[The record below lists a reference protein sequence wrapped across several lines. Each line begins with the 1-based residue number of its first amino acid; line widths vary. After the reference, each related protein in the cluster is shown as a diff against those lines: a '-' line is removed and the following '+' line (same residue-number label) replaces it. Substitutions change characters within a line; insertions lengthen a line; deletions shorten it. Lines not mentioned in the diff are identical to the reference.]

1 MTSTREGA
9 GETQDVA
16 IQVLVD
22 NRADLLVKSNAAVN
36 YFTDG
41 LLLAEHGFAAL
52 VDLRAAGIRILWDA
66 GGTRIALMENLR
78 RMEIDPATITTM
90 ALSHG
95 HFDHTAAVTD
105 LLRAMELRP
114 GPKKWGPG
122 ASMDEMRTWAEG
134 RRVPLIAHPGAFR
147 ERWHLSRDGS
157 RRGPTPPPPRAE
169 WEALGA
175 QIIEA
180 EGPYE
185 LGPGCWTT
193 GPVPRA
199 SFETSGVSPSMIYR
213 DGDAFHPDIVEE
225 DQAIVI
231 NVKDKGLVVLAGCA
245 HSGIVNTVNR
255 ARQVSGVERVWA
267 ILGGFHLA
275 QVDEEELQRTIEAVK
290 AFHPML
296 IVPSH
301 CTGFRATWQFAAQM
315 PEAFM
320 PNAVGAKYL
329 FP

>member
-1 MTSTREGA
+1 
-9 GETQDVA
+9 
-16 IQVLVD
+16 VLVD
-22 NRADLLVKSNAAVN
+22 NRADLLVKSTPAVK
-36 YFTDG
+36 YYTDG

-66 GGTRIALMENLR
+66 GGTRIALMENLKR
-78 RMEIDPATITTM
+78 LEIDPATLHAI

-95 HFDHTAAVTD
+95 HFDHTAAVTEV
-105 LLRAMELRP
+105 LRAMDLRP
-114 GPKKWGPG
+114 RSKKWEPG
-122 ASMDEMRTWAEG
+122 APMDEMRRWAEG
-134 RRVPLIAHPGAFR
+134 RRVPLITHPSAFR

-175 QIIEA
+175 QVITA

-199 SFETSGVSPSMIYR
+199 SFEKSGISPSMIYR
-213 DGDAFHPDIVEE
+213 DGDTFHRDTVEE

-231 NVKDKGLVVLAGCA
+231 NVKDKGLVILAGCA

-255 ARQVSGVERVWA
+255 ALELSGVRRVWA
-267 ILGGFHLA
+267 IVGGFHLA
-275 QVDEEELQRTIEAVK
+275 SVTDEELRRTIETLK
-290 AFHPML
+290 AFQPVL

-301 CTGFRATWQFAAQM
+301 CSGFRATWQFAAQM

-320 PNAVGAKYL
+320 PNVVGAQYL
-329 FP
+329 F

>member
-1 MTSTREGA
+1 MNESF
-9 GETQDVA
+9 GETSDVT
-16 IQVLVD
+16 ITVLVD
-22 NRADLLVKSNAAVN
+22 NRADLLVRSSAAVK
-36 YFTDG
+36 YFTDE

-78 RMEIDPATITTM
+78 RLEIDPATITAM

-95 HFDHTAAVTD
+95 HFDHTAAVTEV
-105 LLRAMELRP
+105 LRAMDLKP
-114 GPKKWGPG
+114 KSKKWEPG
-122 ASMDEMRTWAEG
+122 APMDEMRRWAEG
-134 RRVPLIAHPGAFR
+134 RRVPLITHPSAFR

-175 QIIEA
+175 QVITT

-199 SFETSGVSPSMIYR
+199 SFEKTGISPSMIYR
-213 DGDAFHPDIVEE
+213 DGDTFHRDTVEE

-231 NVKDKGLVVLAGCA
+231 NIKDKGLVVLAGCA

-255 ARQVSGVERVWA
+255 AQEVSGVQRVWA
-267 ILGGFHLA
+267 IVGGFHLA
-275 QVDEEELQRTIEAVK
+275 SVTDEELQRTIEALK
-290 AFHPML
+290 AFKPAL

-301 CTGFRATWQFAAQM
+301 CTGFRAAWQFAAQM
-315 PEAFM
+315 PDAFM
-320 PNAVGAKYL
+320 PNVVGAKYL
-329 FP
+329 F

>member
-1 MTSTREGA
+1 MTMNEGF
-9 GETQDVA
+9 GETSHAA
-16 IQVLVD
+16 ITVLVD
-22 NRADLLVKSNAAVN
+22 NRTDMLVRSTSTVK
-36 YFTDG
+36 YFTDE

-52 VDLRAAGIRILWDA
+52 VDLVSAGCRILWDA

-78 RMEIDPATITTM
+78 RMQIIPATISAI

-105 LLRAMELRP
+105 VLRAMDLTP
-114 GPKKWGPG
+114 KSKKWEPG
-122 ASMDEMRTWAEG
+122 VPMDEMRRWAEG
-134 RRVPLIAHPGAFR
+134 RRVPLATHPSAFR

-157 RRGPTPPPPRAE
+157 RHGPTPPPPRAE

-175 QIIEA
+175 QVITA
-180 EGPYE
+180 QGPYE

-199 SFETSGVSPSMIYR
+199 SFERSGVSPSMIYR
-213 DGDAFHPDIVEE
+213 DGDAFHRDLVDE
-225 DQAIVI
+225 DQAMVI
-231 NVKDKGLVVLAGCA
+231 NVRDKGLVVLAGCA
-245 HSGIVNTVNR
+245 HSGIINTVNR
-255 ARQVSGVERVWA
+255 ARELSGVARVWA

-275 QVDEEELQRTIEAVK
+275 RATAEEIRSTIEAVK
-290 AFHPML
+290 SLQPVL

-301 CTGFRATWQFAAQM
+301 CTGFAATCQFAAQM

-320 PNAVGAKYL
+320 PNVVGARYV
-329 FP
+329 F

>member
-1 MTSTREGA
+1 MITEIKGF
-9 GETQDVA
+9 GETSDVA
-16 IQVLVD
+16 ITVLVD
-22 NRADLLVKSNAAVN
+22 NRADLLVRSSAAVK
-36 YFTDG
+36 YFTDE

-52 VDLRAAGIRILWDA
+52 VDLRAAGTRILWDA

-78 RMEIDPATITTM
+78 RLEIDPATITAM

-95 HFDHTAAVTD
+95 HFDHTAAVTEV
-105 LLRAMELRP
+105 LRAMDLRP
-114 GPKKWGPG
+114 RSKKWEPG
-122 ASMDEMRTWAEG
+122 APMDEMRRWAEG
-134 RRVPLIAHPGAFR
+134 RRVPLITHLSAFR

-175 QIIEA
+175 QVITT

-199 SFETSGVSPSMIYR
+199 SFEKSGISPSMIYR
-213 DGDAFHPDIVEE
+213 DGDAFHRDTVEE

-231 NVKDKGLVVLAGCA
+231 NVQDKGLVILAGCA

-255 ARQVSGVERVWA
+255 ALELSGVRRVWA
-267 ILGGFHLA
+267 IVGGFHLA
-275 QVDEEELQRTIEAVK
+275 SVTDEELQRTIEALK
-290 AFHPML
+290 AFQPAL

-301 CTGFRATWQFAAQM
+301 CTGFRATWQLAAQM

-320 PNAVGAKYL
+320 PNVVGAKYL
-329 FP
+329 F